1 MKNSHTN
8 GIKTTVK
15 KRRII
20 KKFMQMNAIA
30 KGESGGLDS
39 LKL

>member
-1 MKNSHTN
+1 MN
-8 GIKTTVK
+8 GIKTTAE

-20 KKFMQMNAIA
+20 KKFMQMNAMA
-30 KGESGGLDS
+30 KGELGGLDS